1 MKRTLIAAVLLL
13 AACSNPQEQDARKTS
28 EPAAARPSPSPV
40 PAAQAASARLVEEK
54 DELVEFTYGWS
65 AEAAAVPDIVAR
77 FEADL
82 AEQRADSRKMAEEDR
97 AAREDGT
104 SFHGHYFSKSW
115 GTAGNTPQ
123 LLSLV
128 ADIGT
133 FTGGAHGNAVFEGL
147 IWDKA
152 ARRAIEP
159 SDLFADPAA
168 AWRLVQP
175 IYCEAL
181 DAQRA
186 EKRQES
192 LPLQGDGWMVECPPL
207 PDQVVAPVD
216 VDGDRRFERL
226 RVLLAPYNAGPYAE
240 GSYEVEVPLTAELR
254 ALLKPDYRGSF

>member
-1 MKRTLIAAVLLL
+1 MRRTLIAASLVL
-13 AACSNPQEQDARKTS
+13 AACSNPQEQDARKPP
-28 EPAAARPSPSPV
+28 EPAARPSPSPAA
-40 PAAQAASARLVEEK
+40 AAQAASARLVEEK

-65 AEAAAVPDIVAR
+65 AEAAAVPEIVAR

-82 AEQRADSRKMAEEDR
+82 AEQRAESRKMAQEDR

-115 GTAGNTPQ
+115 GTAGRTPQ

-152 ARRAIEP
+152 TRRAIEP

-175 IYCEAL
+175 VYCRAL
-181 DAQRA
+181 DTQRA

-192 LPLQGDGWMVECPPL
+192 LPLQGDGWMVECPTL
-207 PDQVVAPVD
+207 ADQVVAPVD
-216 VDGDRRFERL
+216 VDGDGRFERL

-240 GSYEVEVPLTAELR
+240 GSYEVDVPVTEAIK
-254 ALLKPDYRGSF
+254 ALVKGDYAGNF